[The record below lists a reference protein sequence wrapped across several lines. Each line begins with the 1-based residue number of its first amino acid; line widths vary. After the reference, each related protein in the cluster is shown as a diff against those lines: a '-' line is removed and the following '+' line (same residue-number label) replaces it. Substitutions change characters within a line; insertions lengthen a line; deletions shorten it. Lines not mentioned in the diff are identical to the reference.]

1 MWDSARAS
9 WVERRKLRAE
19 RRRTRRNLRRAQ
31 SEIYVGLLHLTIAI
45 RNHPD
50 CEPENLAKYVE
61 ARRLV
66 SSALAITIAELR
78 SLRNFI
84 GLRPRWHYS
93 NLERDMVPP
102 IGACFLLDL
111 ILPKADREVIPD
123 DLVEEFTTSILGEYG
138 VRRARFWFWTQ
149 TVRTIATRNPVCRWA
164 LVGGLAR
171 IGEWI
176 LRKMGS

>member
-1 MWDSARAS
+1 MSDSPRVS
-9 WVERRKLRAE
+9 WAERRKLRAE
-19 RRRTRRNLRRAQ
+19 CRALRRRLRRAQ
-31 SEIYVGLLHLTIAI
+31 PYAYAALLHLTLAI

-50 CEPENLAKYVE
+50 LEDLIRTVE
-61 ARRLV
+61 AKRHVASIL
-66 SSALAITIAELR
+66 ALTTTEVR
-78 SLRNFI
+78 SLREFI

-123 DLVEEFTTSILGEYG
+123 DLVEEFTTSILGKYG
-138 VRRARFWFWTQ
+138 IRRARFWFWKQ
-149 TVRTIATRNPVCRWA
+149 TVLTIATCNPVCRWI
-164 LVGGLAR
+164 LVGGLVR

-176 LRKMGS
+176 FRKMGN

>member
-1 MWDSARAS
+1 MWDNARAS

-19 RRRTRRNLRRAQ
+19 GRRTRRTLRRAQ
-31 SEIYVGLLHLTIAI
+31 PHVYAGLLHLTMAI
-45 RNHPD
+45 RNRPD
-50 CEPENLAKYVE
+50 WEPEELARCVE
-61 ARRLV
+61 AKRLLASV
-66 SSALAITIAELR
+66 LALTTTDRR
-78 SLRNFI
+78 SLQELI

-102 IGACFLLDL
+102 LGACFLLDL

-138 VRRARFWFWTQ
+138 VRRARLWFWTQ
-149 TVRTIATRNPVCRWA
+149 TVRTVATRNPVCRWT
-164 LVGGLAR
+164 LVGGLER

-176 LRKMGS
+176 FRNIGS